1 MKDKLIKIGAV
12 LAVIIGIY
20 LYFKQRAYIGYFIA
34 VLAIP
39 YGVYG
44 LFKPYKSAVEYAKKG
59 YANTYSHQ
67 LGVLIVSL
75 GVLGIFFSN
84 LYERFLENPPIF
96 AGFTA
101 LHGALFYHLIYSQQ
115 TIYQKTVTNRIGDIP

>member
-84 LYERFLENPPIF
+84 LYERFLENPPF
-96 AGFTA
+96 LLA
-101 LHGALFYHLIYSQQ
+101 LLLYMVLFFITLYILNKRYI
-115 TIYQKTVTNRIGDIP
+115 KKP

>member
-39 YGVYG
+39 YGAYG

-59 YANTYSHQ
+59 YALTYSRQ
-67 LGVLIVSL
+67 LGLLITSL
-75 GVLGIFFSN
+75 GVLGIFFSR
-84 LYERFLENPPIF
+84 LYGHFSETPLFLL
-96 AGFTA
+96 A
-101 LHGALFYHLIYSQQ
+101 LLIYMMLFFI
-115 TIYQKTVTNRIGDIP
+115 TRYIKKL

>member
-39 YGVYG
+39 YGAYG
-44 LFKPYKSAVEYAKKG
+44 LFKPYKSAV
-59 YANTYSHQ
+59 
-67 LGVLIVSL
+67 
-75 GVLGIFFSN
+75 GICQKRLCTHLF
-84 LYERFLENPPIF
+84 PPVGTFDHF
-96 AGFTA
+96 AGSSGHFFPA
-101 LHGALFYHLIYSQQ
+101 DYMDIFLKLHYFYWHC
-115 TIYQKTVTNRIGDIP
+115 

>member
-84 LYERFLENPPIF
+84 LYERFLENPAIF

-101 LHGALFYHLIYSQQ
+101 LHGALFITLYYLNKRYI
-115 TIYQKTVTNRIGDIP
+115 KKL

>member
-39 YGVYG
+39 YGAYG

-59 YANTYSHQ
+59 YALTYSRQ
-67 LGVLIVSL
+67 LGLLITSL
-75 GVLGIFFSN
+75 GVLGIFFSR
-84 LYERFLENPPIF
+84 LYGHFSETPLFLL
-96 AGFTA
+96 A
-101 LHGALFYHLIYSQQ
+101 LLIYMMLFFI
-115 TIYQKTVTNRIGDIP
+115 TLYILNKRYIKKL